1 MEARPDISYGNVRG
15 LVNVVLGIHV
25 MFLDMNVLHYSD
37 VTQLYVFVII
47 RFFRSDLNFLVMF
60 AFK

>member
-15 LVNVVLGIHV
+15 LVNVVLGVYCEKMIHV

-37 VTQLYVFVII
+37 VKQYTYLLLLDILDQNLI
-47 RFFRSDLNFLVMF
+47 L
-60 AFK
+60 